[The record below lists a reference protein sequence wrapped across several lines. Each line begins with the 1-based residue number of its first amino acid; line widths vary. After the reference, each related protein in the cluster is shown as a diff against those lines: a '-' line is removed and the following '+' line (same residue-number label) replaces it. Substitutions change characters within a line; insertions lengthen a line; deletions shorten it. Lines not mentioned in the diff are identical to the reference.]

1 MFRFLVN
8 ILNKYNEKKLLAHN
22 KILKNKDTK
31 NLALLDDN
39 VEFTIMF
46 DDIINNQIID
56 NYLSE
61 VKPYF
66 KIFDDSHKFLITKIK
81 KVIV

>member
-1 MFRFLVN
+1 MN
-8 ILNKYNEKKLLAHN
+8 ILNKYNEKKMLSRN
-22 KILKNKDTK
+22 KILKNKDIK

-66 KIFDDSHKFLITKIK
+66 KIFDDSHKFLIRKIK

>member
-1 MFRFLVN
+1 MN
-8 ILNKYNEKKLLAHN
+8 ILNKYNEKKILSRN
-22 KILKNKDTK
+22 KILKNKDIK

-66 KIFDDSHKFLITKIK
+66 KIFDDSHKFLITTIK

>member
-1 MFRFLVN
+1 MFLFLVN
-8 ILNKYNEKKLLAHN
+8 ILNKYNEKKWLAHN

-31 NLALLDDN
+31 NLALLDDG

-66 KIFDDSHKFLITKIK
+66 KIFDDSHKFLITTIK

>member
-1 MFRFLVN
+1 MFRFLMN
-8 ILNKYNEKKLLAHN
+8 ILNKYNEKKILSRN
-22 KILKNKDTK
+22 KILKNKDIK

-66 KIFDDSHKFLITKIK
+66 KIFDDSHKFLITTIK